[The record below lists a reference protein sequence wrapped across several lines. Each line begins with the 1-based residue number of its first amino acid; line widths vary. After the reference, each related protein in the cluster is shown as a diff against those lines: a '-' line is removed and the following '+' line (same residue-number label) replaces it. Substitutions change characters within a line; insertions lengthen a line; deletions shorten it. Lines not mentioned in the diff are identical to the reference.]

1 MTTIFSKEK
10 ILNKVVLLNV
20 REILPNPSQPRKDF
34 NIIELE
40 NLALSIKQNGILQP
54 ITVRKNL
61 LGKYEII
68 SGERRLRACKL
79 IGLRTVPC
87 IIIETDQRQSAILA
101 ILENVQRQD
110 LNFFEEAKAI
120 VSLISEWEITQEE
133 IANRL
138 GKAQSTIANK
148 IRLLKLTKREQ
159 TIIVNSN
166 LTERHSRSLLKID
179 DKDIRYKALNF
190 IIHNKLNVNQT
201 DEYIDNF
208 ISGIID
214 IDGNSVLEKIF
225 ECDIHEEESDETKN
239 INKSKNKKMKI
250 PIVKDI
256 RLFLNSINKAIDTM
270 KSAGINAYTKKNET
284 DNYVEYVVRIPLSS
298 N

>member
-10 ILNKVVLLNV
+10 VLNKVVLLNV

-166 LTERHSRSLLKID
+166 LTERHSRALLKID

-214 IDGNSVLEKIF
+214 IDGNNVLEKNF
-225 ECDIHEEESDETKN
+225 ECDIDESELNQNKN
-239 INKSKNKKMKI
+239 INKCKNKKMKI

-270 KSAGINAYTKKNET
+270 KSAGVNAYTKKNET

>member
-1 MTTIFSKEK
+1 M
-10 ILNKVVLLNV
+10 
-20 REILPNPSQPRKDF
+20 
-34 NIIELE
+34 
-40 NLALSIKQNGILQP
+40 
-54 ITVRKNL
+54 
-61 LGKYEII
+61 
-68 SGERRLRACKL
+68 
-79 IGLRTVPC
+79 
-87 IIIETDQRQSAILA
+87 
-101 ILENVQRQD
+101 
-110 LNFFEEAKAI
+110 NFFEEAKAI

-166 LTERHSRSLLKID
+166 LTERHSRALLKID

-214 IDGNSVLEKIF
+214 IDGNNVLEKNF
-225 ECDIHEEESDETKN
+225 ECDIDESELNQNKN
-239 INKSKNKKMKI
+239 INKCKNKKMKI

-270 KSAGINAYTKKNET
+270 KSAGVNAYTKKNET